1 MGQLGMVETDVRSRQ
16 HSDDLTDPWLTW
28 HDRRLPAQI
37 VHLDSAA
44 AGRSSAATLRATAAH
59 AEGEATRGVYV
70 AEAAAA
76 PVLEAGRS
84 DLARLLGVSPG
95 GVAFVESATAA
106 LGALLSAWPSGPG
119 DTVAIAPSEW
129 GPNVAAFGHHGLR
142 LATLPA
148 HADSTV
154 DLDALPGF
162 LATMSPAFVHLTQ
175 VASHRPVVQPVAAV
189 AAVCQAAGVPLWVD
203 AAQALGHVETA
214 TGADVLYA
222 TSRKWLAGPRGVG
235 VAAVSERYWH
245 VLRVQASAL
254 TRASAPPGSSRVRL
268 LESHDANVAGRIGL
282 CTAVREYLDT
292 GPEIVWARLAEVG
305 ALTRAA
311 LADLPGWDL
320 LRAAGDSCAITAL
333 RPAAGQDVAEVRARL
348 LAEHGILVT
357 AEGTTRA
364 PDDMVSPLLRV
375 SPHVDCTP
383 GALARL
389 RAALESLA

>member
-1 MGQLGMVETDVRSRQ
+1 
-16 HSDDLTDPWLTW
+16 
-28 HDRRLPAQI
+28 
-37 VHLDSAA
+37 
-44 AGRSSAATLRATAAH
+44 
-59 AEGEATRGVYV
+59 
-70 AEAAAA
+70 
-76 PVLEAGRS
+76 
-84 DLARLLGVSPG
+84 
-95 GVAFVESATAA
+95 
-106 LGALLSAWPSGPG
+106 
-119 DTVAIAPSEW
+119 
-129 GPNVAAFGHHGLR
+129 
-142 LATLPA
+142 
-148 HADSTV
+148 
-154 DLDALPGF
+154 
-162 LATMSPAFVHLTQ
+162 
-175 VASHRPVVQPVAAV
+175 
-189 AAVCQAAGVPLWVD
+189 
-203 AAQALGHVETA
+203 
-214 TGADVLYA
+214 
-222 TSRKWLAGPRGVG
+222 
-235 VAAVSERYWH
+235 